1 MLAAAAANKS
11 LVSDDGSSKEVSAF
25 GNEPKKGRWET
36 KEERKE
42 EKAVE
47 TPSAGNSAG
56 QWILS
61 VYGVGSDSGQRMF
74 DWDCM
79 RET

>member
-1 MLAAAAANKS
+1 MMQLQLLQTNHYPF
-11 LVSDDGSSKEVSAF
+11 VSDDGSSKEVSAF
-25 GNEPKKGRWET
+25 GNEPKKSRWET

-56 QWILS
+56 ERILK
-61 VYGVGSDSGQRMF
+61 SDFYKRNLQF
-74 DWDCM
+74 V
-79 RET
+79 ETAYE